1 MNQHPT
7 QGEMKEGAKTHAK
20 SAAAVPWAEV
30 KRLAADALELPRSER
45 RTFVMTSTTENAALR
60 ERVMS
65 LVEADEQQGEALS
78 ADGLEGPRV
87 VMSEFEG
94 TGPLE
99 AGEQVGRFRVVRL
112 IGTGGMG
119 AVYEARDDEL
129 GRDVALKVIVGAGV
143 GLAWST
149 AALKRFAAEARALG
163 RLAHPGI
170 AQIHESGTH
179 RLASGVF
186 APYLVLEL
194 VRGGVAITAWSQ
206 QSGATVRRKVEVLA
220 RVCASVAHGHQKG
233 VIHRDLKPG
242 NILIDANGEPKL
254 IDFGVARTV
263 DVDELTRSMQGS
275 RVTRE
280 GQIVGT
286 VQYMSPEQCAGDGS
300 DVDVRSDVYS
310 LGVVLHEVLAGE
322 LPYDVRTATI
332 AAAATTI
339 REQPPRALGDA
350 CGEFG
355 ADLERIVLKA
365 LEKEPARR
373 YQSASELAA
382 DLGRLLAG
390 EAVLARPP
398 SATYQLRLFAR
409 RHRTLVVGS
418 IAAITCLSL
427 GVVGTTIG
435 LVRARQASALAD
447 KQSARATRLS
457 KFFLSM
463 IRSAGA
469 APVLDGGAMPL
480 GAWETWLAEDTF
492 WGPAG
497 VPGHVAT
504 VPQLLESAIKR
515 LPFEFADDP
524 MLMADAASELLRTY
538 WRMGLSPGA
547 QGYELAIEAA
557 NVYERELGLDNRK
570 TILAHNQVAGMH
582 NLVNGN
588 DIAIKHQ
595 RLALAGAQKL
605 LGDTDPRT
613 VTIER
618 SLAMMLSQSGEAGRK
633 EARQLLESV
642 RADLVG
648 TYGEGS
654 GEVAG
659 VDVSLAIVGARDGDR
674 DAAISL
680 TRSAIDRL
688 RRAGP
693 SHVPDLIEALSQLAN
708 LFGSDWASVEAAEV
722 VVAEAIALADKVD
735 TLGGTA
741 NEHRYRHMVILI
753 SLGRLEDAETEARK
767 SLAIYERLMPP
778 EGLNRMKAQARL
790 ASILLRRRHNLDEAE
805 RLARA
810 AAETYER
817 VTGDADEDF
826 GQHHFALLAGA
837 LRLQGHAAEADAI
850 VTPRLEMRVAKR
862 EDWKTSWATVSLLI
876 ERARCRTTLRD
887 FATAT
892 KDLRLAE
899 EICTTLYGD
908 DPTFPTWASLAD
920 AYVSLL
926 DASDRSAEADAW
938 RERARTFSGPRG
950 R

>member
-1 MNQHPT
+1 
-7 QGEMKEGAKTHAK
+7 
-20 SAAAVPWAEV
+20 
-30 KRLAADALELPRSER
+30 
-45 RTFVMTSTTENAALR
+45 MTSTAENAALR
-60 ERVMS
+60 ERVLS

-87 VMSEFEG
+87 VMREFDA

-129 GRDVALKVIVGAGV
+129 GREVALKVIVGAGV

-194 VRGGVAITAWSQ
+194 VRGGSAITTWAQ
-206 QSGATVRRKVEVLA
+206 QSGAPVRRKVEVLA
-220 RVCASVAHGHQKG
+220 SVCESVAHGHTKG

-286 VQYMSPEQCAGDGS
+286 VQYMSPEQCAGDGQ

-322 LPYDVRTATI
+322 LPYDVRTATL

-339 REQPPRALGDA
+339 REQPPRALGAA

-355 ADLERIVLKA
+355 VDLERIVLKA

-418 IAAITCLSL
+418 IAAIACLSL

-447 KQSARATRLS
+447 QQSARSTRLS

-469 APVLDGGAMPL
+469 APALDVGAQPNS
-480 GAWETWLAEDTF
+480 AWEKWLAEDTF

-515 LPFEFADDP
+515 LPIEFADDP
-524 MLMADAASELLRTY
+524 ILMADAASEILRTFS
-538 WRMGLSPGA
+538 RMGLSPGA
-547 QGYELAIEAA
+547 QGYQMAVQTAAI
-557 NVYERELGLDNRK
+557 YERELGLADRK
-570 TILAHNQVAGMH
+570 TILAHTHVATIH
-582 NLVNGN
+582 NLVNAI
-588 DIAIKHQ
+588 DVTIKHQ
-595 RLALAGAQKL
+595 RLAVEGGEAL
-605 LGDTDPRT
+605 LGEMDPRT
-613 VTIER
+613 TALQR
-618 SLAMMLSQSGEAGRK
+618 TLAMYLSQRVDTREEAMTLLREIRGRLVEVHGE
-633 EARQLLESV
+633 
-642 RADLVG
+642 D
-648 TYGEGS
+648 S
-654 GEVAG
+654 GEVAEIDMVIG
-659 VDVSLAIVGARDGDR
+659 GALARSDRRDE
-674 DAAISL
+674 AVAL
-680 TRSAIDRL
+680 TRVAIDRL
-688 RRAGP
+688 RKAGAG
-693 SHVPDLIEALSQLAN
+693 HVGALVEALSQLASLEEN
-708 LFGSDWASVEAAEV
+708 DWETLPEAERA
-722 VVAEAIALADKVD
+722 VAEAVALADKFD
-735 TLGGTA
+735 TLGGMA
-741 NEHRYRHMVILI
+741 NEHRYRHIVILL
-753 SLGRLEDAETEARK
+753 SLGRLDEAEADARRA
-767 SLAIYERLMPP
+767 LAIYERLMPP
-778 EGLNRMKAQARL
+778 EGLNRLKAQARL
-790 ASILLRRRHNLDEAE
+790 ASILIRQKENLDEAE
-805 RLARA
+805 RLARV
-810 AAETYER
+810 AAEIYER
-817 VTGDADEDF
+817 VAGDSDEDF
-826 GQHHFALLAGA
+826 TQHHYALLSAA
-837 LRLQGHAAEADAI
+837 KRLQGRIGEADALI
-850 VTPRLEMRVAKR
+850 SKRLDIRCQGKS
-862 EDWKTSWATVSLLI
+862 DWKSNWATVSLFL
-876 ERARCRTTLRD
+876 EHARCRMALGD
-887 FATAT
+887 FAEAER
-892 KDLRLAE
+892 DLNQAR
-899 EICTTLYGD
+899 EICELLYSSD
-908 DPTFPTWASLAD
+908 VTYPTWAALGD
-920 AYVSLL
+920 AYVSLY
-926 DASDRSAEADAW
+926 DATDRGGKADRW
-938 RERARTFSGPRG
+938 RLIAKPFSGPRD

>member
-1 MNQHPT
+1 M
-7 QGEMKEGAKTHAK
+7 
-20 SAAAVPWAEV
+20 PWAEV
-30 KRLAADALELPRSER
+30 KRLAADALELPRGDR
-45 RTFVMTSTTENAALR
+45 RAFVLTSTAENAGLR
-60 ERVMS
+60 ARVLS

-87 VMSEFEG
+87 VMREFDA

-112 IGTGGMG
+112 IGSGGMG

-129 GRDVALKVIVGAGV
+129 GRDVAIKVIVGAGV

-194 VRGGVAITAWSQ
+194 VRGGVPITVWSQ
-206 QSGATVRRKVEVLA
+206 QSGAMARRKVEVLA
-220 RVCASVAHGHQKG
+220 RVCESVAHGHQKG

-263 DVDELTRSMQGS
+263 DAEDVTRSMAAS

-286 VQYMSPEQCAGDGS
+286 VQYMSPEQCAGDGH

-322 LPYDVRTATI
+322 LPYDVRTATL

-339 REQPPRALGDA
+339 REQPPRALGAA

-355 ADLERIVLKA
+355 VDLERIVLKA
-365 LEKEPARR
+365 LEKEPERR

-382 DLGRLLAG
+382 DLSRLLAG

-409 RHRTLVVGS
+409 RHRPLVVGS
-418 IAAITCLSL
+418 IAAIACLSL

-469 APVLDGGAMPL
+469 APAIDDSATPQGV
-480 GAWETWLAEDTF
+480 WEKWLAEDTF

-504 VPQLLESAIKR
+504 VPQLLESAIRR
-515 LPFEFADDP
+515 LPMEFADDP

-538 WRMGLSPGA
+538 WRMGLNPGA
-547 QGYELAIEAA
+547 QGYALAIEAA
-557 NVYERELGLDNRK
+557 GVYERELGLANRK
-570 TILAHNQVAGMH
+570 TILAHTQVAGMH

-588 DIAIKHQ
+588 DVAVKHQ
-595 RLALAGAQKL
+595 TLALTGAREL
-605 LGDTDPRT
+605 LGSIDPRT
-613 VTIER
+613 VAIER
-618 SLAMMLSQSGEAGRK
+618 SLALMLSQSGEAGRS
-633 EARQLLESV
+633 EARKVLAGV
-642 RADLVG
+642 RSALVEVH
-648 TYGEGS
+648 GEDS
-654 GEVAG
+654 GEVAE
-659 VDVSLAIVGARDGDR
+659 VDVSIGDVEARDGKR
-674 DAAISL
+674 ELAISI
-680 TRSAIDRL
+680 TRRAIERL

-693 SHVPDLIEALSQLAN
+693 AHAPSLIEALSQLAN
-708 LFGSDWASVEAAEV
+708 HVGSDWASVEEAEAA
-722 VVAEAIALADKVD
+722 VAEAVALADKVD

-741 NEHRYRHMVILI
+741 NEHRFRHMVILL
-753 SLGRLEDAETEARK
+753 SLGRLEEAEAEARK
-767 SLAIYERLMPP
+767 ALAIYERLMPP
-778 EGLNRMKAQARL
+778 EGLNRLKGQARL
-790 ASILLRRRHNLDEAE
+790 ASVLLRRRHHLDEAE
-805 RLARA
+805 RLARF

-817 VTGDADEDF
+817 VAEDPDEDF
-826 GQHHFALLAGA
+826 TQHHFSLLAGA
-837 LRLQGHAAEADAI
+837 LRLQGRVAEAEAI
-850 VTPRLEMRVAKR
+850 VLPRLEMRIARRVN
-862 EDWKTSWATVSLLI
+862 WKQSWATVSMLL
-876 ERARCRTTLRD
+876 ERARCRTALGK
-887 FATAT
+887 FEGAEA
-892 KDLRLAE
+892 DLKVAN
-899 EICTTLYGD
+899 EICHTMYD
-908 DPTFPTWASLAD
+908 NDPTFPTWAALAD
-920 AYVSLL
+920 AHVGLYE
-926 DASDRSAEADAW
+926 ASNRIEEADAW
-938 RERARTFSGPRG
+938 RERARTFSGPRK
-950 R
+950 

>member
-1 MNQHPT
+1 MSTNQP
-7 QGEMKEGAKTHAK
+7 QVGAREGLKTEAK
-20 SAAAVPWAEV
+20 AASAVPWAEV
-30 KRLAADALELPRSER
+30 KRLAADALELPRGER
-45 RTFVMTSTTENAALR
+45 RSFVMSNTTGNAALR

-65 LVEADEQQGEALS
+65 LVDADEQQGEPLS

-87 VMSEFEG
+87 VMREFDA

-129 GRDVALKVIVGAGV
+129 GREVALKVIVGAGV

-194 VRGGVAITAWSQ
+194 VRGGVAVTSWAQ
-206 QSGATVRRKVEVLA
+206 QSGASVRRKVEVLA
-220 RVCASVAHGHQKG
+220 RVCESVAHGHTKG

-263 DVDELTRSMQGS
+263 DVDELTRSMQAS

-286 VQYMSPEQCAGDGS
+286 VQYMSPEQCAGDGN

-322 LPYDVRTATI
+322 LPYDVRTATL

-339 REQPPRALGDA
+339 REQPPRALGAA

-355 ADLERIVLKA
+355 VDLERIVLKA
-365 LEKEPARR
+365 LEKEPSRR

-418 IAAITCLSL
+418 IAAIACLSL

-447 KQSARATRLS
+447 QQSARATRLS

-469 APVLDGGAMPL
+469 APALTDGVTPQGS
-480 GAWETWLAEDTF
+480 WEKWVAEDTF

-504 VPQLLESAIKR
+504 VPQLLESAVRR
-515 LPFEFADDP
+515 LPIEFADDP
-524 MLMADAASELLRTY
+524 MLMADASSELLRTY
-538 WRMGLSPGA
+538 WRMGLNPGA
-547 QGYELAIEAA
+547 QGYVLAIEAA
-557 NVYERELGLDNRK
+557 GVYERELGLAHRK
-570 TILAHNQVAGMH
+570 TILAHTQAAGMH
-582 NLVNGN
+582 NLVNGH
-588 DIAIKHQ
+588 AVAVKHQ
-595 RLALAGAQKL
+595 RLALVGAREL
-605 LGDTDPRT
+605 LGSIDPRT
-613 VTIER
+613 VAIER
-618 SLAMMLSQSGEAGRK
+618 SLALMLSHQGGAERA
-633 EARQLLESV
+633 EARELL
-642 RADLVG
+642 ADLRTRLV
-648 TYGEGS
+648 TAQGEDS
-654 GEVAG
+654 GEVAEI
-659 VDVSLAIVGARDGDR
+659 DVSIGDVEARDGKLDL
-674 DAAISL
+674 AIAI
-680 TRSAIDRL
+680 TRHAIERL

-693 SHVPDLIEALSQLAN
+693 SHEPSLIEALSQLAN
-708 LFGSDWASVEAAEV
+708 HVGSDWASVEEAEV
-722 VVAEAIALADKVD
+722 AVAEAVALADKVD

-741 NEHRYRHMVILI
+741 NEHRYRHMVILL
-753 SLGRLEDAETEARK
+753 SLGRLEEAEAEARK
-767 SLAIYERLMPP
+767 ALAVYERLMPP
-778 EGLNRMKAQARL
+778 EGLNRLKAQARL
-790 ASILLRRRHNLDEAE
+790 ASILLRRRHHLDEAE
-805 RLARA
+805 RLARFS
-810 AAETYER
+810 AETYER
-817 VTGDADEDF
+817 VAGDPDEDF
-826 GQHHFALLAGA
+826 TQHHFSLLAGA
-837 LRLQGHAAEADAI
+837 LRLQGRVAEAEAI
-850 VTPRLEMRVAKR
+850 VSPRLEMRISRRA
-862 EDWKTSWATVSLLI
+862 DWKQSWATVSMLL
-876 ERARCRTTLRD
+876 ERARCRTVLGD
-887 FATAT
+887 FATAES
-892 KDLRLAE
+892 DLTLADE
-899 EICTTLYGD
+899 MCQAMYGD
-908 DPTFPTWASLAD
+908 DPTFPTWAALAD
-920 AYVSLL
+920 AHVGLFE
-926 DASDRSAEADAW
+926 ASDRRAEADAW
-938 RERARTFSGPRG
+938 RERARTFSGPRK
-950 R
+950 